1 MKSEK
6 KESLNEDV
14 LSKFWTF
21 LENWLQSQKLSHM
34 TKEEDLRD
42 LEIINI
48 TSHVAYTDHT
58 HAATTWRPCQLPA
71 CLCTDVWGKSQS
83 VNHFRHA
90 LWLKQNIKQQAGTNS
105 TTPEKKQHSSIRI
118 QTVFFPLS
126 FCPFWI
132 MSNIPLFTAELLSFC
147 QKYEIKHSVR
157 LSTDNSDQITDHLTK
172 YTFEVQIFPEY
183 SCEIFTHL
191 VFAWL
196 LNDMSVHG

>member
-1 MKSEK
+1 MWARESCYQCFVMKSEK

-71 CLCTDVWGKSQS
+71 CLRTDVWGKSQS

-118 QTVFFPLS
+118 QTVFFP
-126 FCPFWI
+126 PFI
-132 MSNIPLFTAELLSFC
+132 LPLLNNVQHSSVYSWAAILLS
-147 QKYEIKHSVR
+147 
-157 LSTDNSDQITDHLTK
+157 
-172 YTFEVQIFPEY
+172 EVWNQTLC
-183 SCEIFTHL
+183 S
-191 VFAWL
+191 
-196 LNDMSVHG
+196 S